1 MNQDDP
7 NDTND
12 QENDDTNEPE
22 SSTTGP
28 GNAPRPVGDGA
39 TQTQG
44 RDE

>member
-12 QENDDTNEPE
+12 QENDDTKEPE
-22 SSTTGP
+22 SSTGP
-28 GNAPRPVGDGA
+28 GNAPRPNGDGA
-39 TQTQG
+39 SQTQG